1 MGARG
6 FLQIV
11 LAAGVGAAA
20 VIAPLW
26 LLFVLAPGLNDTW
39 PLVFGAAAVGG
50 ALLLG
55 SIVGGFLAYVGTD
68 PGDARP
74 AARRMLLFTFSA
86 CLLVLFYVL
95 ARVLD
100 DL

>member
-1 MGARG
+1 VGARG

-11 LAAGVGAAA
+11 LAAGAGAAA
-20 VIAPLW
+20 VVAPLW
-26 LLFVLAPGLNDTW
+26 LLFVLAPGLNDAW

-55 SIVGGFLAYVGTD
+55 SIVGGFLAYVGTEPED
-68 PGDARP
+68 VRST
-74 AARRMLLFTFSA
+74 ARRTLLFSFCA
-86 CLLVLFYVL
+86 CVLVLFYVL